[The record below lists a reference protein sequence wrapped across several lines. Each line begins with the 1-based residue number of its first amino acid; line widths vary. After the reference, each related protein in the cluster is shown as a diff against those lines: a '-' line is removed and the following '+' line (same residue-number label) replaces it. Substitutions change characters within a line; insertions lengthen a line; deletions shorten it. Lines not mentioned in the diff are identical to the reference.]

1 MWFGTQPLD
10 FDEVTKCDEKQL
22 NKKNTETKMISAN
35 QEALCPFE
43 FHTIQESF
51 LLDADLQIDSVCL
64 STVLCLDLTVCHTGE

>member
-1 MWFGTQPLD
+1 
-10 FDEVTKCDEKQL
+10 
-22 NKKNTETKMISAN
+22 MISAN
-35 QEALCPFE
+35 QGALCPFE